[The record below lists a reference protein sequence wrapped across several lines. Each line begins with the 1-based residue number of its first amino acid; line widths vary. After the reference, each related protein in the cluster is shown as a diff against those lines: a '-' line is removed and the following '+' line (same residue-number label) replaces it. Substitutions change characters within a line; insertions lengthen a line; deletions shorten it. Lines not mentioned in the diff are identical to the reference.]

1 MAEDWKIERRYQ
13 TCFGNGTERVCSSC
27 RNAMSRFYHAIL
39 VDGQLHWLDD
49 VPESLR
55 RGTKE
60 VQVRVTIEKQDNG
73 DDEGELSS
81 LLDELAEADPF
92 SDIDDP
98 VEWQRG
104 LRRG

>member
-1 MAEDWKIERRYQ
+1 
-13 TCFGNGTERVCSSC
+13 
-27 RNAMSRFYHAIL
+27 MSRFYHAIL

-73 DDEGELSS
+73 DDEVNSHLSS
-81 LLDELAEADPF
+81 MN
-92 SDIDDP
+92 
-98 VEWQRG
+98 
-104 LRRG
+104 LRRQIPSVTLTTR

>member
-1 MAEDWKIERRYQ
+1 M
-13 TCFGNGTERVCSSC
+13 GTS
-27 RNAMSRFYHAIL
+27 N
-39 VDGQLHWLDD
+39 WLND
-49 VPESLR
+49 VPDAIRRETDELR
-55 RGTKE
+55 
-60 VQVRVTIEKQDNG
+60 VRVTIEEQDNG
-73 DDEGELSS
+73 DDKDELSS